1 MKRCEKQMKERKAQI
16 KRYNEQK
23 MDDMRNEGM

>member
-1 MKRCEKQMKERKAQI
+1 MKERKAQI

-23 MDDMRNEGM
+23 MDDMRNEGMWRANAEM

>member
-1 MKRCEKQMKERKAQI
+1 MKRCEEQMKEHDGQI

-23 MDDMRNEGM
+23 MDDMRNEGT